1 MTRKGPSPE
10 FLAQLMKELL
20 PKNHPEHPNWR
31 LYAAEHNRQVQKVL
45 AQERWEQ
52 RQRELP
58 AELRQ
63 RAIDSVW
70 EATTAARHGG
80 LGR

>member
-10 FLAQLMKELL
+10 FIAQLMKELL
-20 PKNHPEHPNWR
+20 PEDHPEHPNR
-31 LYAAEHNRQVQKVL
+31 RQYAAEHNRQVQKLL
-45 AQERWEQ
+45 AQQRWEQ

-70 EATTAARHGG
+70 EATTDAIEGWTDD
-80 LGR
+80 